1 MMKYSLSRRPVLSDS
16 QSEKRSFGS
25 SVPTTPTSCTTFSA
39 RSSFSGSSKSSPAGW
54 QSPPR
59 PSTPADTQEAA
70 TSDENDKHPACLCRL
85 ESTVRMIKDCHAGAM
100 IPTTSH
106 SSFLITLSTP
116 DIVWIDK
123 SFAIPALLYLDYPNK
138 KLPIVRRPSG
148 FGKTSIISMF
158 DHFLSVHKD
167 SRSDSSTLFTAT
179 CIADVFSTDSPRS
192 MLAKAD
198 FQNHLFLEI
207 DLDGLEVT
215 SEEVFKTSLL
225 NRIARCM
232 MWFMRRY
239 RWLLDADGSKRFSP
253 VIRDNEGHLSI
264 AGTIIELVANTNWK
278 VFVCI
283 DNYDYPQRASKKN
296 LDILKWLQ
304 YYVVSPL
311 GSLMTLGFVTH
322 GIILGIQETK
332 ITYNPYIPD
341 IWEPVTE
348 DLSDYPDFATAF
360 GLTIS
365 EIRQLGTVF
374 SRPGFEKEVSSRLK
388 SQCFPADSGKPVYC
402 TRDVIQLL
410 SGHLPERV
418 TPSSGILDIW

>member
-1 MMKYSLSRRPVLSDS
+1 
-16 QSEKRSFGS
+16 
-25 SVPTTPTSCTTFSA
+25 
-39 RSSFSGSSKSSPAGW
+39 
-54 QSPPR
+54 
-59 PSTPADTQEAA
+59 
-70 TSDENDKHPACLCRL
+70 
-85 ESTVRMIKDCHAGAM
+85 M

-123 SFAIPALLYLDYPNK
+123 SFAIPALLYLNYPNK

-264 AGTIIELVANTNWK
+264 AGTIIVSCCQKLML
-278 VFVCI
+278 
-283 DNYDYPQRASKKN
+283 RALLTYICSRNSSPIPIGKS
-296 LDILKWLQ
+296 LS
-304 YYVVSPL
+304 VSTT
-311 GSLMTLGFVTH
+311 MTTLSER
-322 GIILGIQETK
+322 LRR
-332 ITYNPYIPD
+332 
-341 IWEPVTE
+341 IWI
-348 DLSDYPDFATAF
+348 F
-360 GLTIS
+360 
-365 EIRQLGTVF
+365 
-374 SRPGFEKEVSSRLK
+374 
-388 SQCFPADSGKPVYC
+388 
-402 TRDVIQLL
+402 
-410 SGHLPERV
+410 
-418 TPSSGILDIW
+418 